1 MTDLSTFAWPARI
14 YYDDTDASGVVY
26 HANYLRLFERC
37 RTEWLRAVGF
47 SQERL
52 KNELAVAF
60 TVADLNVKYLLPARL
75 DDELH
80 ILLTVA
86 HVGRA
91 SLRFEQSIRRKANQ
105 EVLATGRFRVACVD
119 LQGFRPCAVPAE
131 VLKEIQ
137 GGS

>member
-1 MTDLSTFAWPARI
+1 MTDLKTFSWPARI
-14 YYDDTDASGVVY
+14 YYEDTDASGVVY
-26 HANYLRLFERC
+26 HANYLRYFERC

-60 TVADLNVKYLLPARL
+60 TIADLHVKYLIPARL
-75 DDELH
+75 DDQIQIQLS
-80 ILLTVA
+80 IA

-91 SLRFEQSIRRKANQ
+91 SLRFEQTISRLADDQI
-105 EVLATGRFRVACVD
+105 LATGQFRAACVD
-119 LQGFRPCAVPAE
+119 MRGFRPCAVPAE

-137 GGS
+137 RAC